1 MIESGIFLEMTVFT
15 GLTRFCIRYTKM
27 CQANYPGLFSAC
39 LAGCIN
45 RNKSRSPNRTERKYQ
60 MDAAKNLYR
69 TAFNPLLI
77 QPARPLPD
85 EVAVIG
91 AGTIGPDIAYYLKSA
106 MPASKL
112 YLVDVVENPLKQA
125 QQRIVGYTEKAV
137 EKKKMKPEKA
147 AAVLE
152 NIVYTTD
159 YGLIKNC
166 KLVIEAATES
176 VRLKQ
181 KIFETV
187 ENIVSD
193 DTIITSNTS
202 SIPADRIFQKMK
214 KPERTSITHFF
225 APAWRSLPV
234 EVIAWEKAS
243 QETLDYLFW
252 FFAKTGKAPV
262 ITDNA
267 ICFVLDRIFDNWCN
281 ESAYLLDQANASQID
296 KVAEEFVFAGPFFV
310 LNLANGNPIIIETN
324 TLQMEEGEHY
334 RPAPVLASVDR
345 WLTRRPGTPA
355 EVPEKVNSA
364 VRDRLLGILF
374 SQSFDIIDRGIGTK
388 QDLNFGC
395 QVALGFRKGPLDL
408 MRDLGEDE
416 VKRIMEKFQ
425 MERPGFPMQN
435 QPFKVYQD
443 FKRHIL
449 VDDLAGVKVITIRR
463 PQAMNALND
472 ELTDEILSVF
482 KEFENDPSVKGF
494 VITGYGHTA
503 FSAGADIGKFPEML
517 GDAEASAQYA
527 RDCAKVQIF
536 MDQMDKPV
544 VAAVNGFALGGGLEV
559 AIRCH
564 GIVATKN
571 ASFQFPEITL
581 GILPG
586 IGGCVI
592 PYRKWPQGAEVFH
605 EMICLGRPLK
615 AREAADI
622 GMLTEI
628 VDDYPALIAAG
639 IKAVNVLQGK
649 TSRIPEGIVS
659 IPEINI
665 PDVPKAGN
673 QVLSKEAV
681 SLTVKVIQDGAAAES
696 LAEALEIG
704 YRGFGEVA
712 CTDAAK
718 EGISAFLEKRA
729 PKFTK

>member
-1 MIESGIFLEMTVFT
+1 
-15 GLTRFCIRYTKM
+15 
-27 CQANYPGLFSAC
+27 
-39 LAGCIN
+39 
-45 RNKSRSPNRTERKYQ
+45 
-60 MDAAKNLYR
+60 MDAEKNLYR

-91 AGTIGPDIAYYLKSA
+91 AGTIGPDIGYYLKSA
-106 MPASKL
+106 MPESKL
-112 YLVDVVENPLKQA
+112 YLVDVVEKPLKQA
-125 QQRIVGYTEKAV
+125 QQRIVGYTEKAI

-159 YGLIKNC
+159 YAQIKNC
-166 KLVIEAATES
+166 RLVIEAATEA
-176 VRLKQ
+176 VKLKQ
-181 KIFETV
+181 KIFEQV
-187 ENIVSD
+187 ENIVSK

-234 EVIAWEKAS
+234 EIIAWDKES

-252 FFAKTGKAPV
+252 FFAKTGKAPI

-281 ESAYLLDQANASQID
+281 ESAYLLNQTSASQID

-334 RPAPVLASVDR
+334 RPAAILASVDR
-345 WLTRRPGTPA
+345 WLTHRPGTPVA
-355 EVPEKVNSA
+355 VSEEVKAA

-374 SQSFDIIDRGIGTK
+374 SQSFDIIDRGIGTP

-408 MRDLGEDE
+408 MRDIGEED
-416 VKRIMEKFQ
+416 VKRIMDKFQ
-425 MERPGFPMQN
+425 TERPGFPMPK
-435 QPFKVYQD
+435 QPFKAYQD
-443 FKRHIL
+443 FKRYIL
-449 VDDLAGVKVITIRR
+449 VDDVAGVKVITIRR

-494 VITGYGHTA
+494 VITGYGNTA
-503 FSAGADIGKFPEML
+503 FSAGADIGRFPEML
-517 GDAEASAQYA
+517 GDAAASAQYA

-536 MDQMDKPV
+536 MDQMTKPV
-544 VAAVNGFALGGGLEV
+544 VAAINGFALGGGLEV

-564 GIVATKN
+564 GMVAARN

-615 AREAADI
+615 AKEAADI
-622 GMLTEI
+622 GMLGEI
-628 VDDYPALIAAG
+628 TDDYPSLIAASV
-639 IKAVNVLQGK
+639 KMVNDLQGK
-649 TSRIPEGIVS
+649 TARIPEGKVA
-659 IPEINI
+659 IPKMNI
-665 PDVPKAGN
+665 PAEPKAGN
-673 QVLSKEAV
+673 QVLSREAV
-681 SLTVKVIQDGAAAES
+681 SLTVKVIQDGAAADT
-696 LAEALEIG
+696 LADALEIG
-704 YRGFGEVA
+704 YKGFGEIA

-718 EGISAFLEKRA
+718 EGISAFLEKR
-729 PKFTK
+729 PPNFTN